1 MVPGCAP
8 VEEGGE
14 VVNVTLEDF
23 GVTLDRSTVPSGT
36 VTFAVK
42 NEGPSLHEI
51 EIFAGA
57 EAGRVLEVDR
67 SVADATGL
75 ELVDEVENVLSGSTT
90 RLTVRLEPGTY
101 LVVCN
106 LPDHYQQGMWTYL
119 TVTG

>member
-1 MVPGCAP
+1 M
-8 VEEGGE
+8 
-14 VVNVTLEDF
+14 
-23 GVTLDRSTVPSGT
+23 
-36 VTFAVK
+36 
-42 NEGPSLHEI
+42 
-51 EIFAGA
+51 
-57 EAGRVLEVDR
+57 LEVDH
-67 SVADATGL
+67 SVADTTGL